1 MDDETLGALASI
13 SVATI
18 TMQLLKRGIR
28 NISMAGVKPLN
39 QPAQRILG
47 PAYTLRYVPLRE
59 DLSTPDK
66 LGGADY
72 PPRVAIEQAPEGS
85 VLVIDGRGR
94 GDIAVVGDLLVERL
108 KIRGVAAVVS
118 DGGVRDCEEALAV
131 GLALYASGPAA
142 PASVAG
148 HAAADIETAIA
159 CGGVAVFPGDII
171 TGDSDGVVVIPKAL
185 AAEVGRDGAEQE
197 RYERF
202 AKLKIQEGRP
212 VPGVYPPNEE
222 TKAEYAKWA
231 EDGEDKG

>member
-94 GDIAVVGDLLVERL
+94 GDIAVVGNLLVERL

-131 GLALYASGPAA
+131 GLAL
-142 PASVAG
+142 
-148 HAAADIETAIA
+148 
-159 CGGVAVFPGDII
+159 
-171 TGDSDGVVVIPKAL
+171 
-185 AAEVGRDGAEQE
+185 
-197 RYERF
+197 
-202 AKLKIQEGRP
+202 
-212 VPGVYPPNEE
+212 
-222 TKAEYAKWA
+222 
-231 EDGEDKG
+231 

>member
-94 GDIAVVGDLLVERL
+94 GDIAVVGNLLVERL

-222 TKAEYAKWA
+222 TKAEYAKWV

>member
-59 DLSTPDK
+59 DLSTPGK

-108 KIRGVAAVVS
+108 KIRGVVGVVS
-118 DGGVRDCEEALAV
+118 DGGVRDCEDALAV

-148 HAAADIETAIA
+148 HAAADMETPVA

-171 TGDSDGVVVIPKAL
+171 AGDGDGVVVIPKAL
-185 AAEVGRDGAEQE
+185 AAEVGRDGIEQE
-197 RYERF
+197 RFERF
-202 AKLKIQEGRP
+202 AKLKIQEGRK

-222 TKAEYAKWA
+222 TKAEYAKWV